1 MLDAIKNI
9 QRMEAEIVAKYAE
22 SYDWLDSLDNDWLD
36 DDDLPVE
43 FQDGVSMTQAASLY
57 AQQAQDVTG
66 TPRDEDA
73 AHAAL
78 LAALGL

>member
-9 QRMEAEIVAKYAE
+9 QRMEADIITKYAE
-22 SYDWLDSLDNDWLD
+22 SNAWLDELDASWMD
-36 DDDLPVE
+36 DEDLPLE

-57 AQQAQDVTG
+57 AQQAQSVAG

-78 LAALGL
+78 LSALGL

>member
-9 QRMEAEIVAKYAE
+9 QRMEADIIAKYAE
-22 SYDWLDSLDNDWLD
+22 CNAWVDELDIGWMD

-66 TPRDEDA
+66 TPRDEDE